1 MRALKRIFALLL
13 ILGALG
19 AGAIAQAQKPAKVP
33 RIGLLSGGLRG
44 PTLEAFRQG
53 LRELGY
59 IEGQNIIIEYRFAQ
73 GKEDRLL
80 DLAAELVRLKVDV
93 IVTPSTLE
101 ALAAQQATR
110 AIPVVMAAS
119 SDPVGTGLVASLA
132 RPGGNITGLAVMSPE
147 LNGKRLELLKE
158 AATGVSRVAVLWNA
172 ANPDKALEFER
183 TQVTARSLA
192 VKLQSLAVRGPNDFQ
207 SVFRAAVREHAG
219 ALLTLS
225 DSLINSYLSRIAD
238 LAAKSRLPAMHE
250 QREFVEAGGL
260 MSYGPSLPDQW
271 RRAATYVDKILK
283 GAKPA
288 DLPVEQPMKF
298 EFIINLKTAKQ
309 IGLTIPPEMLMRA
322 DRVIK

>member
-1 MRALKRIFALLL
+1 MRKK
-13 ILGALG
+13 IL
-19 AGAIAQAQKPAKVP
+19 AIALATLALASVQIAETQQTAKVR

-132 RPGGNITGLAVMSPE
+132 RPGGNITGLAVMSP
-147 LNGKRLELLKE
+147 
-158 AATGVSRVAVLWNA
+158 
-172 ANPDKALEFER
+172 
-183 TQVTARSLA
+183 
-192 VKLQSLAVRGPNDFQ
+192 
-207 SVFRAAVREHAG
+207 
-219 ALLTLS
+219 
-225 DSLINSYLSRIAD
+225 
-238 LAAKSRLPAMHE
+238 
-250 QREFVEAGGL
+250 
-260 MSYGPSLPDQW
+260 
-271 RRAATYVDKILK
+271 
-283 GAKPA
+283 
-288 DLPVEQPMKF
+288 
-298 EFIINLKTAKQ
+298 
-309 IGLTIPPEMLMRA
+309 
-322 DRVIK
+322 